1 MVKLYIEIMNQETG
15 NLVAVQRTSD
25 NASIPLDEGNMD
37 YQAYMAWV
45 AAGNTPD
52 PDPNYTLDTIR
63 NTKWLEIKNQRDNR
77 KAGGV
82 FVDNYWFH
90 TDDASRIQWIA
101 LKDTARDNIT
111 AGGHMTDIIQML
123 GQNLSWKTLS
133 GAFVTVTNQMAYDVV
148 QATKNLD
155 AILFSQ
161 AETKRQEV
169 NASAT
174 PATYDTTTGWNK
186 TYAESV

>member
-1 MVKLYIEIMNQETG
+1 MQPYRECRNGVTG
-15 NLVAVQRTSD
+15 ELLAIVRISD
-25 NASIPLDEGNMD
+25 NANIPLMEGNID
-37 YQAYMAWV
+37 YVNYQSWV
-45 AAGNTPD
+45 SAGNAAD
-52 PDPNYTLDTIR
+52 PDPNYTTDAIK